1 MAEMFET
8 TLFYLPLFLN
18 DDSVG
23 ESEDDNI
30 PEWPSSTSRH
40 GVVSA
45 SLIAESL
52 GQLGKVAAE
61 EIFVE

>member
-8 TLFYLPLFLN
+8 TLFYLPLLLN
-18 DDSVG
+18 GDNVG

-30 PEWPSSTSRH
+30 PEWPSSTCRR

-45 SLIAESL
+45 SLITESL